1 MPKENFRVTLALTRS
16 QMQCTQLGVRV
27 SIRVSGLYNAWH
39 SMCVFSAS
47 IAPDFFPPPI
57 FKIYL
62 KAAAGR
68 EMVVACYE
76 FCSYDTKR
84 CYRFPSD

>member
-1 MPKENFRVTLALTRS
+1 MPEENFRVTLALTRS
-16 QMQCTQLGVRV
+16 QMLYTQLGVRV
-27 SIRVSGLYNAWH
+27 SVRVSGLYSAWH
-39 SMCVFSAS
+39 STCVFSGS
-47 IAPDFFPPPI
+47 IAPDFFSP
-57 FKIYL
+57 FNFLIYL

-68 EMVVACYE
+68 EMAVSCYA